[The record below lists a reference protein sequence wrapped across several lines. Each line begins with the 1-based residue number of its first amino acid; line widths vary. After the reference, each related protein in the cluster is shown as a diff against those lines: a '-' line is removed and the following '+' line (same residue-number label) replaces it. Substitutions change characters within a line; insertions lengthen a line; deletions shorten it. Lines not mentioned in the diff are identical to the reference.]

1 MKLFRFRR
9 PPVPP
14 IVEESKV
21 DPGDAVRDLAKAV
34 YIHRDVRFMDGEAQ
48 DVVDR
53 LVRSRVRN
61 GFAPVIEASIVN
73 RHLGGAH

>member
-1 MKLFRFRR
+1 MKLFRFMR
-9 PPVPP
+9 PPIPP

-21 DPGDAVRDLAKAV
+21 DHDAAVRDLAKAV
-34 YIHRDVRFMDGEAQ
+34 NTVRIIQGMDGEAQ

-61 GFAPVIEASIVN
+61 GFAPVIESSIIN
-73 RHLGGAH
+73 RHLGGAV

>member
-1 MKLFRFRR
+1 LRLFKFMR
-9 PPVPP
+9 PPVPS
-14 IVEESKV
+14 IVEESRA
-21 DPGDAVRDLAKAV
+21 DREDAVRDLAKAALV
-34 YIHRDVRFMDGEAQ
+34 TRAVEAQDAEAQ

-61 GFAPVIEASIVN
+61 GFAPVIEASIIN

>member
-1 MKLFRFRR
+1 MKLFRRNR
-9 PPVPP
+9 PTVPS

-21 DPGDAVRDLAKAV
+21 DRQDAMRDLARAALVTKAV
-34 YIHRDVRFMDGEAQ
+34 QVQDGEAQ

-61 GFAPVIEASIVN
+61 GFAPLIEASIIN
-73 RHLGGAH
+73 RHIGGAV